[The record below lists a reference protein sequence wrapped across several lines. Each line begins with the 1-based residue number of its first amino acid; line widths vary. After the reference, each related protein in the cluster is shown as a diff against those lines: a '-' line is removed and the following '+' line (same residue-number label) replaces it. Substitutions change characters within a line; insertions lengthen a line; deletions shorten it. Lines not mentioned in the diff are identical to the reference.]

1 MNKKMMKFS
10 LLSVSLILTS
20 AGAVTSAIPSMSAT
34 YVTRSLSAVELLTTA
49 PSFMVTIFVLISSF
63 IARKIGQKQTVI
75 IGLVIASICG
85 ILPLFSQS
93 YSIVLASRAG
103 LGIGFGLINSL
114 AVSMIAA
121 FYHGDERAS
130 MIGFQS
136 AFQGFG
142 AALMTFVAGQLVQ
155 LGWQYT
161 FLIYAIS
168 LPILVLFVL
177 FVPTPETTELQ
188 SHGTAPTRQVIK
200 TNPKMISYGIFLL
213 LVIVVY
219 NAVSIKLATVLTTYS
234 LGNETNAANILTI
247 MQLASMAAG
256 VCFGWLQ
263 TKAHRYMLTLSLL
276 LMGIGFV
283 LIATVIN
290 LYVIGFGAILTGIS
304 FSLFIPYLFNQVSI
318 QAPKHAESFN
328 TSILLVGANL
338 GTFIA
343 PYGLL
348 FLSFASLGSKTL
360 AVFVNGS
367 ILLLISALISLLVVH
382 RTNRKMDIDYCYYKQ
397 IGMTRK
403 MKARKR
409 AFRYLF
415 IPEVSTGM
423 VQLQVFHE
431 FLSLSKQ
438 AAFSSDSSLLNQIW
452 SVSEETFKL
461 CSDLFF
467 IDGIKRDRWIWSGD
481 AYQSFMINQYLF
493 FDEEINKRTIL
504 ALRGQ
509 NEIKQHMNTI
519 VDYSILWLIG
529 IENHYM
535 MTKDYEFLCIVY
547 PKMQSLMRYL
557 MEQTNELGFIYG
569 RAKDWIFI
577 DWSEMDK
584 EGTLA
589 AEQVLLLKA
598 YQSMITCGDILA
610 ETYGENEN
618 YHTHLYQEKYQLLK
632 QNLFDYFWDEE
643 LGAFIDCYESGRRN
657 VTRHANIFAVL
668 FDFAN
673 KDQQQSILK
682 NVLLNDTITQITT
695 PYFKFY
701 EQDALCK
708 LGQTNIVYQTI
719 LDYWG
724 GMLSHDA
731 VTFWEEYDPTQTGN
745 EKYSMYG
752 DPYGKSLCH
761 AWGASPIYLLGRYFI
776 GLYPTKPGYE

>member
-1 MNKKMMKFS
+1 MTNEKHKDRWLWYPGDFEIRHGLLQNFQREERGFDWPAYWYMDDCHRNVKFKRYYF
-10 LLSVSLILTS
+10 LDQ
-20 AGAVTSAIPSMSAT
+20 PSM
-34 YVTRSLSAVELLTTA
+34 
-49 PSFMVTIFVLISSF
+49 FKVTIQGVGYVEIN
-63 IARKIGQKQTVI
+63 GQKHPCGKWLTCPAGKAKIRIFVGHTSGLPAMFI
-75 IGLVIASICG
+75 EGDEVKSDIGWTASNFIEEYPAGWSPLYVDIAKDPNQIYYQKECVHPVTETEIGGG
-85 ILPLFSQS
+85 ILFDFG
-93 YSIVLASRAG
+93 RA
-103 LGIGFGLINSL
+103 
-114 AVSMIAA
+114 
-121 FYHGDERAS
+121 
-130 MIGFQS
+130 
-136 AFQGFG
+136 
-142 AALMTFVAGQLVQ
+142 
-155 LGWQYT
+155 
-161 FLIYAIS
+161 
-168 LPILVLFVL
+168 
-177 FVPTPETTELQ
+177 
-188 SHGTAPTRQVIK
+188 
-200 TNPKMISYGIFLL
+200 
-213 LVIVVY
+213 
-219 NAVSIKLATVLTTYS
+219 
-234 LGNETNAANILTI
+234 
-247 MQLASMAAG
+247 
-256 VCFGWLQ
+256 
-263 TKAHRYMLTLSLL
+263 
-276 LMGIGFV
+276 
-283 LIATVIN
+283 
-290 LYVIGFGAILTGIS
+290 
-304 FSLFIPYLFNQVSI
+304 
-318 QAPKHAESFN
+318 
-328 TSILLVGANL
+328 
-338 GTFIA
+338 
-343 PYGLL
+343 
-348 FLSFASLGSKTL
+348 
-360 AVFVNGS
+360 VNGCVE
-367 ILLLISALISLLVVH
+367 LISLDDHIESITLCYGESDVEA
-382 RTNRKMDIDYCYYKQ
+382 MDIDYCYYKQ

-452 SVSEETFKL
+452 SVSEEAFKL

-535 MTKDYEFLCIVY
+535 MTKDYEFLRIVY

-598 YQSMITCGDILA
+598 YHSMITCGDILA

-752 DPYGKSLCH
+752 DPYGKSMPCM
-761 AWGASPIYLLGRYFI
+761 GS
-776 GLYPTKPGYE
+776 KPNLSFRTLFYRFVSNKARL

>member
-1 MNKKMMKFS
+1 MTNEKHKDRWLWYPGDFEIRHGLLQNFQREERGFDWPAYWYMDDCHRNVKFKRYYF
-10 LLSVSLILTS
+10 LDQ
-20 AGAVTSAIPSMSAT
+20 PSM
-34 YVTRSLSAVELLTTA
+34 
-49 PSFMVTIFVLISSF
+49 FKVTIQGVGYVEIN
-63 IARKIGQKQTVI
+63 GQKHPCGKWLTCPAGKAKIRIFVGHTS
-75 IGLVIASICG
+75 GLPAMFIE
-85 ILPLFSQS
+85 
-93 YSIVLASRAG
+93 
-103 LGIGFGLINSL
+103 
-114 AVSMIAA
+114 
-121 FYHGDERAS
+121 GDEVKSDIGWTAS
-130 MIGFQS
+130 NFIEEYP
-136 AFQGFG
+136 
-142 AALMTFVAGQLVQ
+142 AG
-155 LGWQYT
+155 W
-161 FLIYAIS
+161 S
-168 LPILVLFVL
+168 P
-177 FVPTPETTELQ
+177 
-188 SHGTAPTRQVIK
+188 
-200 TNPKMISYGIFLL
+200 
-213 LVIVVY
+213 
-219 NAVSIKLATVLTTYS
+219 
-234 LGNETNAANILTI
+234 
-247 MQLASMAAG
+247 
-256 VCFGWLQ
+256 
-263 TKAHRYMLTLSLL
+263 
-276 LMGIGFV
+276 
-283 LIATVIN
+283 
-290 LYVIGFGAILTGIS
+290 LYVDIAKDPNQIYYQKECVHPVTETEIG
-304 FSLFIPYLFNQVSI
+304 V
-318 QAPKHAESFN
+318 
-328 TSILLVGANL
+328 
-338 GTFIA
+338 
-343 PYGLL
+343 
-348 FLSFASLGSKTL
+348 
-360 AVFVNGS
+360 
-367 ILLLISALISLLVVH
+367 
-382 RTNRKMDIDYCYYKQ
+382 
-397 IGMTRK
+397 GMTRK

-535 MTKDYEFLCIVY
+535 MTKDYEFLRIVY

-598 YQSMITCGDILA
+598 YHSMITCGDILA

-776 GLYPTKPGYE
+776 GLYPTKPGYEEFMIQPNLDSFETLNCTLPIKDGKISLEKTKDKIVITSDRTGGTVKMNGKSYPLLAKQPLVLTSYSKINA

>member
-1 MNKKMMKFS
+1 MTNEKHKDRWLWYPGDFEIRHGLLQNFQREERGFDWPAYWYMDDCHRNVKFKRYYF
-10 LLSVSLILTS
+10 LDQ
-20 AGAVTSAIPSMSAT
+20 PSM
-34 YVTRSLSAVELLTTA
+34 
-49 PSFMVTIFVLISSF
+49 FKVTIQGVGYVEIN
-63 IARKIGQKQTVI
+63 GQKHPCGKWLTCPAGKAKIRIFVGHTSGLPAMFI
-75 IGLVIASICG
+75 EGDEVKSDIGWTASNFIEEYPAGWSPLYVDIAKDPNQIYYQKECVHPVTETEIGGG
-85 ILPLFSQS
+85 ILFDFG
-93 YSIVLASRAG
+93 RA
-103 LGIGFGLINSL
+103 
-114 AVSMIAA
+114 
-121 FYHGDERAS
+121 
-130 MIGFQS
+130 
-136 AFQGFG
+136 
-142 AALMTFVAGQLVQ
+142 
-155 LGWQYT
+155 
-161 FLIYAIS
+161 
-168 LPILVLFVL
+168 
-177 FVPTPETTELQ
+177 
-188 SHGTAPTRQVIK
+188 
-200 TNPKMISYGIFLL
+200 
-213 LVIVVY
+213 
-219 NAVSIKLATVLTTYS
+219 
-234 LGNETNAANILTI
+234 
-247 MQLASMAAG
+247 
-256 VCFGWLQ
+256 
-263 TKAHRYMLTLSLL
+263 
-276 LMGIGFV
+276 
-283 LIATVIN
+283 
-290 LYVIGFGAILTGIS
+290 
-304 FSLFIPYLFNQVSI
+304 
-318 QAPKHAESFN
+318 
-328 TSILLVGANL
+328 
-338 GTFIA
+338 
-343 PYGLL
+343 
-348 FLSFASLGSKTL
+348 
-360 AVFVNGS
+360 VNGCVE
-367 ILLLISALISLLVVH
+367 LISLDDHIESITLCYGESDVEA
-382 RTNRKMDIDYCYYKQ
+382 MDIDYCYYKQ

-452 SVSEETFKL
+452 SVSEEAFKL

-535 MTKDYEFLCIVY
+535 MTKDYEFLRIVY

-598 YQSMITCGDILA
+598 YHSMITCGDILA

-719 LDYWG
+719 LDYCIEVVIIS
-724 GMLSHDA
+724 LDNFLRYLQIICQCLH
-731 VTFWEEYDPTQTGN
+731 VPT
-745 EKYSMYG
+745 
-752 DPYGKSLCH
+752 
-761 AWGASPIYLLGRYFI
+761 YLLY
-776 GLYPTKPGYE
+776 L